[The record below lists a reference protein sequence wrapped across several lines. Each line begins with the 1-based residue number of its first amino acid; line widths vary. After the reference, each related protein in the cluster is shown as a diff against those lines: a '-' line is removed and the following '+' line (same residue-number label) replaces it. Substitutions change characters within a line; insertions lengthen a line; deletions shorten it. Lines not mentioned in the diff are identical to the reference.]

1 MPTPRDLQVA
11 LAELGVTVDRVSGEE
26 VWALCPMH
34 EERTGKPDR
43 KPSWSVNRENGY
55 HKCFSCGYGG
65 TFVELVTD
73 LTDLNIF
80 EAYRW
85 IRRHG
90 VRILNREEMLSL
102 RYDKQLADSHPDEP
116 EKALEISEASLA
128 LFFRPPIEEVY
139 ARNLTMES
147 IERYDLLWDIYEHG
161 WIIPVRMPDTTLI
174 GWQFK
179 SKRDFEN
186 YPQGMEKG
194 LCVFGLELLEEGQT
208 AIVIE
213 APHDC
218 CRVYDAGVEPDVG
231 VPVSTYGAEITDAQM
246 AAILE
251 RTDSVIMALDND
263 TEGMD
268 STQRIAMGVEK
279 RGKVTR
285 RGWATRF
292 RDFRVYNYYGSRAKD
307 EGEQTDEEIWFGL
320 TNAQTPS
327 ALRMGR
333 YKDWSKDDGV
343 TTDGRTRT
351 GGRRNAARGATAR
364 DGKANGLRP
373 VPRRAGRRNDP
384 DARGATRKR
393 HTG

>member
-1 MPTPRDLQVA
+1 MRAPRDLQTA
-11 LAELGVTVDRVSGEE
+11 LTELGVKIDRVSDGE

-34 EERTGKPDR
+34 EERTGKVDR
-43 KPSWSVNRENGY
+43 HPSWSVNSDNGY

-90 VRILNREEMLSL
+90 VRILNREEMLAL
-102 RYDKQLADSHPDEP
+102 RYEKQIADAHPDEP
-116 EKALEISEASLA
+116 EKALEITEASLA
-128 LFFRPPIEEVY
+128 LFFRPPIEEVH

-179 SKRDFEN
+179 SKRDFQN
-186 YPQGMEKG
+186 YPDGMEKG

-246 AAILE
+246 NAILE

-263 TEGMD
+263 KEGMD

-285 RGWATRF
+285 HGWASRF
-292 RDFRVYNYYGSRAKD
+292 RDFRIYNYYGSHAKD

-320 TNAQTPS
+320 ENAQTPA

-333 YKDWSKDDGV
+333 YKDWSKDV
-343 TTDGRTRT
+343 TAST
-351 GGRRNAARGATAR
+351 GGRNRTERRPGAAKDPRRT
-364 DGKANGLRP
+364 NGLRP
-373 VPRRAGRRNDP
+373 LPGQRRGRHNP
-384 DARGATRKR
+384 DAPGRANQRRGR
-393 HTG
+393 